1 MSEIS
6 CGRAEGGQKALC
18 PSTKVLLSDAFEDF
32 VCMPLYRYL
41 CTTDSADLIAAMF
54 LFPCCTGNV
63 GRHSAGEGI
72 RSSKNLLNIQASWG
86 AGNHRS
92 R

>member
-54 LFPCCTGNV
+54 ALATSDGTPLRRAFAVQKIC
-63 GRHSAGEGI
+63 
-72 RSSKNLLNIQASWG
+72 
-86 AGNHRS
+86 
-92 R
+92 